1 MSKTAIVW
9 SCAHADPEV
18 SNERFDW
25 LSRLIQDIKPD
36 YTVDL
41 GDGADM
47 RSLNSYDTRSP
58 KAIISQ
64 NYEAD
69 IEAYNESQDRL
80 WGPYKLSKKKRP
92 YRFGFEGN
100 HECFQGFTE
109 ILTKEKGW
117 VPVTDVTP
125 LDEVMT
131 LSGWE
136 QVEKTHKL
144 PFKGYMVN
152 LNSRGQSFAITPNHR
167 VYYYTTNRKLLVK
180 PAKDTPKEFDV
191 PVATT
196 NNFKGSALTDDQLRL
211 CAIAL
216 TDSYHKNSAL
226 TLYQSGIKAEVFR
239 GLLQRL
245 NLPYRE
251 VVRDRDITHICGVEL
266 KTKPQVSYE
275 FHLSRP
281 DWCPD
286 QNLTIPKELFNL
298 TQAQA
303 DIFLETLLFCDG
315 SSFSDRVSTVFYG
328 KKQICDDVQAF
339 CQMHGSRAFLT
350 EYRKNQWRV
359 NINPRDKLRVK
370 KSIGPYVEDWVY
382 CLTVPSGNFLARQG
396 NFSMFTGNCRITK
409 ALSLDP
415 RLEGVKYGISFKH
428 LQTDHWFDE
437 YHEYENSAPAIVD
450 INGILHSH
458 FFSAGN
464 FGTAMSGL
472 HHGYGLL
479 NKLNRSAICGHSH
492 KRSLYFKDS
501 AYPKPI
507 IGMVVGCFKGKEEAW
522 AGQANRDWWKGVVIM
537 RDIDG
542 GCFDPEF
549 VSMERLQKAYG

>member
-25 LSRLIQDIKPD
+25 LSKLIQDLKPD

-58 KAIISQ
+58 KAIVSQ
-64 NYEAD
+64 NYESD

-80 WGPYKLSKKKRP
+80 WGPYRLSKRKRP
-92 YRFGFEGN
+92 YRFGLCGN
-100 HECFQGFTE
+100 HEAR
-109 ILTKEKGW
+109 
-117 VPVTDVTP
+117 
-125 LDEVMT
+125 
-131 LSGWE
+131 LS
-136 QVEKTHKL
+136 
-144 PFKGYMVN
+144 
-152 LNSRGQSFAITPNHR
+152 
-167 VYYYTTNRKLLVK
+167 
-180 PAKDTPKEFDV
+180 
-191 PVATT
+191 
-196 NNFKGSALTDDQLRL
+196 
-211 CAIAL
+211 
-216 TDSYHKNSAL
+216 
-226 TLYQSGIKAEVFR
+226 
-239 GLLQRL
+239 
-245 NLPYRE
+245 
-251 VVRDRDITHICGVEL
+251 
-266 KTKPQVSYE
+266 
-275 FHLSRP
+275 
-281 DWCPD
+281 
-286 QNLTIPKELFNL
+286 
-298 TQAQA
+298 
-303 DIFLETLLFCDG
+303 
-315 SSFSDRVSTVFYG
+315 
-328 KKQICDDVQAF
+328 
-339 CQMHGSRAFLT
+339 
-350 EYRKNQWRV
+350 
-359 NINPRDKLRVK
+359 
-370 KSIGPYVEDWVY
+370 
-382 CLTVPSGNFLARQG
+382 
-396 NFSMFTGNCRITK
+396 K

-437 YHEYENSAPAIVD
+437 YHNYENSAPAIVD

-501 AYPKPI
+501 AYPNPI
-507 IGMVVGCFKGKEEAW
+507 IGMVVGCFKGKEETW

-542 GCFDPEF
+542 GHFDPEF
-549 VSMERLQKAYG
+549 VSMERLQKAYGG